1 MKAARLL
8 GALCLLASPLAHAG
22 QPILHV
28 TGEGSRTV
36 VLQSGLGDDASVW
49 DALLPLLAPHYRV
62 VRIDRPGYGAGAPST
77 APRDPCTIADETR
90 DRLVQAG
97 IAPPWLLVGH
107 SLGGL
112 YQYVFARRHPD
123 DTDGL
128 VLLDPTHP
136 AHWATMQQEAPGLA
150 TALRAMRTLAFSDT
164 ARAEFDAQA
173 ACLDSLDER
182 APLPRPTRV
191 LVSDRPGPLENDSF
205 RSMLRRLRQDWL
217 QRLDAPGLQVV
228 WDSGH
233 YLQREVPQD
242 VADAIDAVA
251 RDAASP

>member
-1 MKAARLL
+1 MKTGLL
-8 GALCLLASPLAHAG
+8 AVLCLLVAPVVWAEGPHLQISGAG
-22 QPILHV
+22 
-28 TGEGSRTV
+28 TRTV
-36 VLQSGLGDDASVW
+36 VLQSGLGDDAQVW
-49 DALLPLLAPHYRV
+49 DALRPLLERHYRV
-62 VRIDRPGYGAGAPST
+62 VRIDRPGYGASAPST

-90 DRLVQAG
+90 DRLMQAG

-112 YQYVFARRHPD
+112 YQYVFARRHPA
-123 DTDGL
+123 DTGGL

-136 AHWATMQQEAPGLA
+136 AHWATLQKEAPALA
-150 TALRAMRTLAFSDT
+150 TALRAMRTLAFSET

-173 ACLDSLDER
+173 TCLDRLDER
-182 APLPRPTRV
+182 TALHRPTRI
-191 LVSDRPGPLENDSF
+191 LVSDRPGPLENANYRTMLSRLRLDW
-205 RSMLRRLRQDWL
+205 LRRIDS
-217 QRLDAPGLQVV
+217 PGLQMV

-251 RDAASP
+251 REAVAP

>member
-1 MKAARLL
+1 MKAGLL
-8 GALCLLASPLAHAG
+8 AALCLLAAPEARPDGPTLQVSGAG
-22 QPILHV
+22 
-28 TGEGSRTV
+28 TRTV
-36 VLQSGLGDDASVW
+36 LLQSGLGDDAQVW
-49 DALLPLLAPHYRV
+49 DALRPLLERHYRV
-62 VRIDRPGYGAGAPST
+62 VRIDRPGYGASAPTT

-112 YQYVFARRHPD
+112 YQYVFARRHPAE
-123 DTDGL
+123 TGGL

-136 AHWATMQQEAPGLA
+136 AHWTTMQQEAPGLA

-182 APLPRPTRV
+182 APLHRPTRI
-191 LVSDRPGPLENDSF
+191 LVSDRPGPLENASF
-205 RSMLRRLRQDWL
+205 RSMLGRLRLDWL
-217 QRLDAPGLQVV
+217 RRLDAPGLQVV

-251 RDAASP
+251 REAVAP